1 MKDHLGFYKSWAS
14 SFPIGQIIYKASE
27 PYTVESV
34 GTDFLVL
41 KRGKDG
47 TVVKLFRNTPESY
60 EFTASPQVS

>member
-1 MKDHLGFYKSWAS
+1 MKDHLGFYKSWAT

-27 PYTVESV
+27 PYRVESV

-41 KRGKDG
+41 KRAKDG
-47 TVVKLFRNTPESY
+47 TVVRIFRNTEESY

>member
-14 SFPIGQIIYKASE
+14 SFPIGQIIYKVTE

-41 KRGKDG
+41 KSSKDG
-47 TVVKLFRNTPESY
+47 SVVRIFRNTEESY